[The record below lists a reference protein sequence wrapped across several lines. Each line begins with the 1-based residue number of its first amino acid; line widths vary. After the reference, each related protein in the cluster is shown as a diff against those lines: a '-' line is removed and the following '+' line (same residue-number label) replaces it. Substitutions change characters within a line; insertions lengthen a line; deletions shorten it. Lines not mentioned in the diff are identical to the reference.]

1 MASLIIEVL
10 LVGLLTGLLFWAIA
24 RFVPLVT
31 PIDLNAPLTAL
42 IAGFVVG
49 ALFHLSA
56 EYLGMNGWYCR
67 NGAACTRSAF

>member
-1 MASLIIEVL
+1 
-10 LVGLLTGLLFWAIA
+10 
-24 RFVPLVT
+24 VPLAT

-67 NGAACTRSAF
+67 NGAACTRSPF